1 MGRIG
6 SDKILKNFQIRRDD
20 RNGRNDRC
28 ARCRYD
34 LYGRRPFSFVLFSSK
49 IVRHLLMPDYL
60 ERRNR
65 GFFGRLETS
74 DLNYDE
80 AAFYKFNTL

>member
-6 SDKILKNFQIRRDD
+6 SDKILKNFQNRRDD

-65 GFFGRLETS
+65 GFFWRLETS
-74 DLNYDE
+74 DLN
-80 AAFYKFNTL
+80 